1 MLAFYH
7 VFQRRYIGDP
17 AMSYQVNIHM
27 PKHINSI
34 NELNGDNFVAQK
46 STDGGLKTI
55 DLYYRDSVS
64 ENKKKGFLAKLT
76 GFFKKLT
83 DFKLATKSQTL
94 GTALANIRGENCSKH
109 WRANPNL
116 IIDTLKQAA
125 RTDDKEL
132 HKDGVTVTVKDWTT
146 HHESAL
152 LGDMSAEL

>member
-7 VFQRRYIGDP
+7 VLQRRYIGDP

-34 NELNGDNFVAQK
+34 NELNGDNFVAKK

-94 GTALANIRGENCSKH
+94 GTALSNIRGENCSKH
-109 WRANPNL
+109 WRTDPNVIIATLRDAANTHERE
-116 IIDTLKQAA
+116 IS
-125 RTDDKEL
+125 DK
-132 HKDGVTVTVKDWTT
+132 GVTVTVKDWTLD
-146 HHESAL
+146 HDKVRL
-152 LGDMSAEL
+152 AELPYEL